1 MIIMIFSLAIGISSR
16 SRMKRILISW
26 GRWYEDLVSLGSKGS
41 ALLGKCLKIVFF
53 FWGLTFAWFADPLMT
68 IMTPGVSKWLILRV
82 FFWFLDKNAYV
93 FLFWGQLFFSRG
105 HLLELLWP
113 FFSLFF
119 VFMNVLLL
127 LFLSFFKE
135 KREKTTQNSQ
145 KPRLGSMGSKGSAH
159 FKDLCGKKKSFISWY
174 ISYI

>member
-1 MIIMIFSLAIGISSR
+1 MIWRFGVNGVKGVSSF
-16 SRMKRILISW
+16 
-26 GRWYEDLVSLGSKGS
+26 
-41 ALLGKCLKIVFF
+41 GKSVWSCVF

-68 IMTPGVSKWLILRV
+68 IMTPGVSTWLILRV
-82 FFWFLDKNAYV
+82 FLWFLDKNAYV

-119 VFMNVLLL
+119 VFMNVHLL

-159 FKDLCGKKKSFISWY
+159 FKDLCGEKNRSFSWY

>member
-1 MIIMIFSLAIGISSR
+1 
-16 SRMKRILISW
+16 MKIW
-26 GRWYEDLVSLGSKGS
+26 GQWGQRGQHFWE
-41 ALLGKCLKIVFF
+41 KCLKLCF

-68 IMTPGVSKWLILRV
+68 IMTPGVSTWLILRV
-82 FFWFLDKNAYV
+82 FLWFLDKNAYV

-119 VFMNVLLL
+119 VFMNVHLL

-135 KREKTTQNSQ
+135 KREKNNAEFTKT
-145 KPRLGSMGSKGSAH
+145 KIGVKGVKGVKEYKRLLWRKKIVH
-159 FKDLCGKKKSFISWY
+159 FRDIYHIYKL
-174 ISYI
+174 